1 MMKTMSGHLFF
12 TFILIVGSI
21 LAVLGLVLGQL
32 FPFFAKEYNE
42 RQTVLMEQQIE
53 QSMDRMNMS
62 TSEREEIMQALVIGE
77 QRSKDMMREEM
88 KRLMLVIAILLI
100 CAYVIIWT
108 STSNILRNFLE
119 PIINVTNTAKELAV
133 GNYRARA
140 YANGP
145 QSMVELKNSINKL
158 ANNLETITKTRLV
171 EEERLKTLVETMGSG
186 LIMMNREGQ
195 IIIANRHFLK
205 NYEMTY
211 EDIVGKSF
219 LNLQLPEPLKKFIDH
234 VFFTEQPERKQ
245 MTIQRGTETTHKQ
258 VFGAPVIG
266 EHGKWLGVV
275 IVLHDITELLRLEQ
289 VRRDFVANVSHELRT
304 PITSIKG
311 FSETLLDGAFKDET
325 MLLSF
330 LEIIY
335 KESNRLQILVNDL
348 LDLSK
353 LERQGYEIEKEDV
366 SVQDVLVR
374 VIDVASQKMDEKN
387 IQVTVNLETDLH
399 VLGEVN
405 RLIQIFTNLIN
416 NAIMYSP
423 EESALTINAYEQNQ
437 FGVVEVIDEGIGI
450 EKADL
455 ARVFERF
462 YRVDTARSRNSG
474 GTGLGLAIVKHLVEL
489 HHGKIEV
496 ESELGQGTTMRVKI
510 PLNRKS

>member
-1 MMKTMSGHLFF
+1 MSGHLFF

-32 FPFFAKEYNE
+32 FPFFANEYNE
-42 RQTVLMEQQIE
+42 RQTVIMEEHVQQ
-53 QSMDRMNMS
+53 SLDTMDLKQ
-62 TSEREEIMQALVIGE
+62 SEREEILQAVNIGE
-77 QRSKDMMREEM
+77 QQSKELMRQEM
-88 KRLMLVIAILLI
+88 TRLMFVIVILLV
-100 CAYVIIWT
+100 CGFSIIWV
-108 STSNILRNFLE
+108 STSNILKNFLE

-205 NYEMTY
+205 SYEMTY
-211 EDIVGKSF
+211 DDIVGKSF
-219 LNLQLPEPLKKFIDH
+219 LNLQLPEPLKKFIDY

-245 MTIQRGTETTHKQ
+245 MTIQRGTKITHKQ
-258 VFGAPVIG
+258 VYGAPVIG

-275 IVLHDITELLRLEQ
+275 IIVHDITELLRLEQ

-311 FSETLLDGAFKDET
+311 FSETLLDGAYKDEK

-335 KESNRLQILVNDL
+335 KESNRLQMLVNDL

-366 SVQDVLVR
+366 SVQAVLAR
-374 VIDVASQKMDEKN
+374 VIDMASQKLDEKN
-387 IQVTVNLETDLH
+387 IQVAVNLEVDLH
-399 VLGEVN
+399 VLGEEN
-405 RLIQIFTNLIN
+405 RLIQIFTNLVN
-416 NAIMYSP
+416 NAVMYSP
-423 EESALTINAYEQNQ
+423 KNSSITINGYEQDR
-437 FGVVEVIDEGIGI
+437 FGVIEVIDEGIGI
-450 EKADL
+450 DKADL
-455 ARVFERF
+455 GRVFERF

-489 HHGKIEV
+489 HHGKVEV
-496 ESELGQGTTMRVKI
+496 ESELGQGTTIRVKI
-510 PLNRKS
+510 PLKQIT

>member
-42 RQTVLMEQQIE
+42 RQTQIIEQRIE
-53 QSMDRMNMS
+53 QSVDNLNLS
-62 TSEREEIMQALVIGE
+62 PSERVEILQAIVISEEQ
-77 QRSKDMMREEM
+77 SKELMRQEI
-88 KRLMLVIAILLI
+88 KRLMFVIVILLFCCFI
-100 CAYVIIWT
+100 IIWM

-145 QSMVELKNSINKL
+145 HSIVELKNSINKL
-158 ANNLETITKTRLV
+158 ANNLETITKTRLI

-205 NYEMTY
+205 NFEMTY
-211 EDIVGKSF
+211 DDIVGKSF

-234 VFFTEQPERKQ
+234 VFFTEKPERKQ
-245 MTIQRGTETTHKQ
+245 MTIQHDTETKHKQ

-311 FSETLLDGAFKDET
+311 FSETLLDGAYKDEM

-330 LEIIY
+330 LDIIY
-335 KESNRLQILVNDL
+335 KESNRLQMLVNDL

-366 SVQDVLVR
+366 SVQVVLAR
-374 VIDVASQKMDEKN
+374 VIDMASQKMDEKN
-387 IQVTVNLETDLH
+387 IQVEVNLQADLH
-399 VLGEVN
+399 VLGEEN
-405 RLIQIFTNLIN
+405 RLIQIFTNLVN
-416 NAIMYSP
+416 NAVMYSP
-423 EESALTINAYEQNQ
+423 QDSSLTINGYEQDH
-437 FGVVEVIDEGIGI
+437 FGVIEIIDEGIGI
-450 EKADL
+450 DKAEL
-455 ARVFERF
+455 GRVFERF

-489 HHGKIEV
+489 HHGKVEV
-496 ESELGQGTTMRVKI
+496 ESEVGQGTTMRVKI
-510 PLNRKS
+510 PLN

>member
-1 MMKTMSGHLFF
+1 MMKSMSGHLFF

-42 RQTVLMEQQIE
+42 RQTEIMEQRIE
-53 QSMDRMNMS
+53 QSVDRMNLS
-62 TSEREEIMQALVIGE
+62 SSERMELLQAVVISEEQ
-77 QRSKDMMREEM
+77 SKELMAQEI
-88 KRLMLVIAILLI
+88 KRLMFVIILLLI
-100 CAYVIIWT
+100 CGFVIIWL
-108 STSNILRNFLE
+108 STSNILKNVFE

-205 NYEMTY
+205 NFEMTY
-211 EDIVGKSF
+211 DDIVGKSF
-219 LNLQLPEPLKKFIDH
+219 MNLQMPEPLKNFIDH
-234 VFFTEQPERKQ
+234 VFFTEKPERKQ
-245 MTIQRGTETTHKQ
+245 MTIQQGTETKHNQ

-311 FSETLLDGAFKDET
+311 FSETLLDGAYKDEV

-335 KESNRLQILVNDL
+335 KESNRLQLLVNDL

-366 SVQDVLVR
+366 SVQDVVAR
-374 VIDVASQKMDEKN
+374 VVDMAIQKIDEKN
-387 IQVTVNLETDLH
+387 IQVEVNLQSNLH
-399 VLGEVN
+399 VLGEEN
-405 RLIQIFTNLIN
+405 RLIQIFTNLVN

-423 EESALTINAYEQNQ
+423 KNSSLTINGYEQNQ
-437 FGVVEVIDEGIGI
+437 FGVIEIIDEGIGI
-450 EKADL
+450 EKADIG
-455 ARVFERF
+455 RVFERF

-496 ESELGQGTTMRVKI
+496 ESEVEQGTTMRVKI
-510 PLNRKS
+510 PVNRIS